1 MHSHS
6 FRHSG
11 IYYYVMLY
19 CCLSTGSERQ
29 SLWQQCQRQ
38 RKWPLDCL
46 WFPPFQIVVAAAAA
60 AVFLPSSLFLGKH
73 LPPIMTG
80 RDKESETVDNDN
92 KLDNSMISCSSCIF
106 ICRLCRLWLKL
117 ELTFAFSMSDGFT
130 LIRRYFLHCITLF
143 WAKRLRLMSVYVHI

>member
-1 MHSHS
+1 
-6 FRHSG
+6 
-11 IYYYVMLY
+11 MLCY
-19 CCLSTGSERQ
+19 IVAYRRGQQRQ
-29 SLWQQCQRQ
+29 SLWQQRQRQRQ

-46 WFPPFQIVVAAAAA
+46 WFPPFQIVVAAAA

-80 RDKESETVDNDN
+80 RDKESETVDSDN

-106 ICRLCRLWLKL
+106 ICRRLCRLWLKL
-117 ELTFAFSMSDGFT
+117 ELTFACSMSDGFT